1 MVTKTGWPPGL
12 LQDDCRAL
20 SKWFAGRLGA
30 RQQIKDRTMN
40 TKEVLKAIDDAL
52 GKYEGDELELMQA
65 LESLADGWKMR
76 RQELEDDAE

>member
-1 MVTKTGWPPGL
+1 
-12 LQDDCRAL
+12 
-20 SKWFAGRLGA
+20 
-30 RQQIKDRTMN
+30 MN